1 MFKGIFHKNHQNQRS
16 DLVSRQDI
24 FNRDIYLPPS
34 FYLHL
39 TEMDKIVQLV
49 NFPVQWDKLCFTF
62 VQHIPQ
68 ESRQLK
74 DHFRGPGRILDRKS
88 VNIIEI
94 IKQEM
99 RVDLRFQK
107 LQFAFLD
114 RALEVFHLALLFEKI
129 PRKFERTNN
138 RDRWQTSQEIV
149 K

>member
-1 MFKGIFHKNHQNQRS
+1 
-16 DLVSRQDI
+16 
-24 FNRDIYLPPS
+24 
-34 FYLHL
+34 
-39 TEMDKIVQLV
+39 MDKIVQLV

-88 VNIIEI
+88 VNIVEI

-107 LQFAFLD
+107 LKFAFLD
-114 RALEVFHLALLFEKI
+114 RALEVFHLALFFEKI

-138 RDRWQTSQEIV
+138 RDRWQTTQEIV
-149 K
+149 KYAHKLSASRIRVIDLFQNPLFHEYDHRNDQTEV